1 MNQLHSL
8 IIIGSGPAGHTA
20 AIYAARANLAPLMF
34 EGRLAG
40 GIAAGGQLTTTTEV
54 ENFPWFPHGIQ
65 WPELMN
71 NMREQSL
78 NSGATII
85 TKTVDR
91 VDLSSQP
98 YKVFVGNDVYETKSI
113 IIATGATAKKLDIPW
128 VKDFWMRGISGCAVC
143 DGALPIFRN
152 KPLAVIGGGD
162 VALEEATHLA
172 KFGSKVYVLIRRGK
186 GDLRA
191 SKAMQERAFANEKIE
206 FLEYTEVLEAQ
217 GDKLL
222 TGLTII
228 NNQTGQKFSLEVSG
242 LFFAI
247 GHTPNTGF
255 LEGQI
260 VLDETGY
267 IQTNQARA
275 FNIQTIAG
283 YTLEMSNPKNVDWMH
298 YQTGTSVHW
307 VFAAGD
313 VQDKKYRQAIT
324 SAGTGCMAAL
334 EAEAWLNEQK

>member
-1 MNQLHSL
+1 MNQV

-34 EGRLAG
+34 EGRMAG
-40 GIAAGGQLTTTTEV
+40 GVAAGGQLTTTTEV
-54 ENFPWFPHGIQ
+54 ENFPGFPHGIQ
-65 WPELMN
+65 GPELMN
-71 NMREQSL
+71 NMREQSI
-78 NSGATII
+78 NAGTTII

-91 VDLSSQP
+91 VDLSVRP
-98 YKVFVGNDVYETKSI
+98 FKIFVKDDIYEAQSI

-128 VKDFWMRGISGCAVC
+128 VSEYWMKGISGCAVC

-186 GDLRA
+186 WDLRA
-191 SKAMQERAFANEKIE
+191 SKAMQERAFVNEKIK
-206 FLEYTEVLEAQ
+206 FLEYTEALEVH
-217 GDKLL
+217 GGKLL
-222 TGLTII
+222 SHLTII
-228 NNQTGQKFSLEVSG
+228 NNQTQQKSFLEVSG

-255 LEGQI
+255 LDGQI
-260 VLDETGY
+260 ALDETKY
-267 IQTNQARA
+267 IITK
-275 FNIQTIAG
+275 AG
-283 YTLEMSNPKNVDWMH
+283 TTE
-298 YQTGTSVHW
+298 TSIPW

-334 EAEAWLNEQK
+334 EAEAWLSEQK